1 MVVLEAE
8 EEEAW
13 EFLEAD
19 LVMEGEEDFKDTA
32 IFVGS
37 KGIG

>member
-1 MVVLEAE
+1 MVVLEVE

-13 EFLEAD
+13 EFQVAG
-19 LVMEGEEDFKDTA
+19 LVMEVVEGFKGTA

-37 KGIG
+37 RVTG